1 MRVEEYLARLTG
13 DRERFGGQNY
23 HITLMGEPS
32 ATEPWSWQ
40 IDGHH
45 LVVNA
50 FVLGD
55 QVVMTPRFFGTEPA
69 VIDSGRYAGTEV
81 LQTEQ
86 DQGLAF
92 LHSLRTPQR
101 RQAQVDSS
109 KSGDEIRSVPYQ
121 DNLQLDNVGL
131 RATEL
136 DPEQQSRLLDL
147 IGLYVDHMREGHAEV
162 RMEQVRRHLD
172 DTYFAWVGAV
182 GPEGVYYYRIQS
194 PVLLIEFDHA
204 VRRSIPGPPGPT
216 RDHVH
221 TVVRTPNGGDYG
233 KSLLQKHYEA
243 HEDNPDHQHRR

>member
-1 MRVEEYLARLTG
+1 M
-13 DRERFGGQNY
+13 
-23 HITLMGEPS
+23 
-32 ATEPWSWQ
+32 
-40 IDGHH
+40 
-45 LVVNA
+45 
-50 FVLGD
+50 
-55 QVVMTPRFFGTEPA
+55 
-69 VIDSGRYAGTEV
+69 IDSGRYAGTEV